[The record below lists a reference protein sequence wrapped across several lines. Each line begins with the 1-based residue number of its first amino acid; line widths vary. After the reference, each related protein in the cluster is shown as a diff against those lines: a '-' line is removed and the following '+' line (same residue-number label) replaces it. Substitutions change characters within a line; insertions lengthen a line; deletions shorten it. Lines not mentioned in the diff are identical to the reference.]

1 MKIGLNATCLNN
13 RPSGAKQRFV
23 GIYSE
28 VAKSL
33 PESEFVIYEPTDCSV
48 KKWFEDLDNITA
60 RKTPIQSEGRFERLF
75 GGLRY
80 WPSQLAQDKLDFFE
94 GFHLP
99 LIRSPTGQTL
109 LTIHDIRG
117 IKSEAGVITRSIYR
131 TILANSIKK
140 ADRIIT
146 VSEAMK
152 TELLEHCPNIPIS
165 VIYNGIDAGGF
176 ESLTNLDLLQVSKKL
191 ALPNDFILSVG
202 HFEERKNYLRLI
214 EALDLLS
221 KSGSSCSLVIVGN
234 DSGER
239 TLLESKIKSLN
250 LSGQVQILSGL
261 SDHEV
266 RCVYKLSSLFVFPSS
281 YEGFGIPILEAMAA
295 GRPMVLSD
303 IAVFREITE
312 DQGVYFA
319 YDDVEQM
326 ASAIGKVLN
335 SSMEQEQ
342 IVRYGKERVKEFSF
356 KNIAKEVVGIYKD

>member
-23 GIYSE
+23 GIYRE

-33 PESEFVIYEPTDCSV
+33 PKSEFVIYEPTDCSV
-48 KKWFEDLDNITA
+48 KTWFEDLDNVTA
-60 RKTPIQSEGRFERLF
+60 RKTPIPSEGRFERLF
-75 GGLRY
+75 AGLRY

-99 LIRSPTGQTL
+99 LVRSPTGQTL

-117 IKSEAGVITRSIYR
+117 IKSEAGVIARSIYR
-131 TILANSIKK
+131 TILDNSVKK

-146 VSEAMK
+146 VSEAIK
-152 TELLEHCPNIPIS
+152 TELLEYCPNIPIS
-165 VIYNGIDAGGF
+165 VIYNGIDANLF
-176 ESLTNLDLLQVSKKL
+176 ESVTYLDLLNVSKKL

-214 EALDLLS
+214 EALDLLR
-221 KSGSSCSLVIVGN
+221 KSGTTCSLVIVGN

-239 TLLESKIKSLN
+239 TLLESKVKSLN

-303 IAVFREITE
+303 IAVFRELTE
-312 DQGVYFA
+312 NKGVYFPF
-319 YDDVEQM
+319 DDVELM
-326 ASAIGKVLN
+326 AMTIERVLH
-335 SSMEQEQ
+335 SKCEQEKM
-342 IVRYGKERVKEFSF
+342 IEYGKNRVKEFSF